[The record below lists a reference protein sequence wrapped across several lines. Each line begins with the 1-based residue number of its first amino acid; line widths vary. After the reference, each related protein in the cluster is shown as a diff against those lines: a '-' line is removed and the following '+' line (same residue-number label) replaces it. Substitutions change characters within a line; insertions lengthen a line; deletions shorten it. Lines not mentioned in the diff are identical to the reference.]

1 MKAYFEPKMNIAVF
15 DAADV
20 VTTSGTIEQQFKTN
34 SATKTFGKMSYKD
47 LSKQDSVNATMSN

>member
-20 VTTSGTIEQQFKTN
+20 VTTSGGIEQQFNKGGEN
-34 SATKTFGKMSYKD
+34 KTFGSMSYRD
-47 LSKQDSVNATMSN
+47 LPTQDSVNATMSN